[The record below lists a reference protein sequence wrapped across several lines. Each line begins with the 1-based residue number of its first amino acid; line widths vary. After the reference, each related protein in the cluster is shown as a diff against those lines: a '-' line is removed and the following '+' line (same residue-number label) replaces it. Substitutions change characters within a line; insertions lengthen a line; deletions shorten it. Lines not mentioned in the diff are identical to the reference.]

1 MTGAFSEAFQLLLS
15 GDPGLWDVIFRSLWV
30 STAASLLA
38 MIAAIP
44 LAVLLGTIPFPG
56 RWVINTVVGSFQAI
70 PAVVVG
76 LLVYLLLTKQGP
88 LGDLRLLFTSWAILI
103 AQFILVLP
111 MAVALVTGRMRDLW
125 RRFGDLYR
133 LDGASF
139 GTRMRALFVM
149 EPGPVIVVGLTVFG
163 RAISE
168 VGAAIIVGGNLEY
181 ATRVLTTAIKLEVEQ
196 GKLAEAL
203 AFGAVLLLL
212 ALIVNLSARLVTA
225 VLPEQDLERK

>member
-1 MTGAFSEAFQLLLS
+1 MIAAFSEAFGLLLS
-15 GDPGLWDVIFRSLWV
+15 GDPALWDVIFRSLWV
-30 STAASLLA
+30 STAATLLA
-38 MIAAIP
+38 MLAAIP
-44 LAVLLGTIPFPG
+44 LAVLLGTHAFPG
-56 RWVINTVVGSFQAI
+56 RWLINTVVGSFQAM

-76 LLVYLLLTKQGP
+76 LLVYLLLTRQGP

-133 LDGASF
+133 LDGAGF
-139 GTRMRALFVM
+139 HTRMRALFVM
-149 EPGPVIVVGLTVFG
+149 APGPVIVVGLTVFG

-196 GKLAEAL
+196 GKLAQAL
-203 AFGAVLLLL
+203 AFGTVLLLL
-212 ALIVNLSARLVTA
+212 ALVVNLSARLVT
-225 VLPEQDLERK
+225 VLLPEQDLERK

>member
-1 MTGAFSEAFQLLLS
+1 MIAAVVEAFQLVIS
-15 GDPGLWDVIFRSLWV
+15 GDPALWDVILRSLWI
-30 STAASLLA
+30 STTATILA
-38 MIAAIP
+38 MVVAIP
-44 LAVLLGTIPFPG
+44 LAVLLGTVAFPG
-56 RWVINTVVGSFQAI
+56 RWVVNTVVGSFQAM

-76 LLVYLLLTKQGP
+76 LLIYLLLTRQGP

-103 AQFILVLP
+103 AQFVLVLP

-139 GTRMRALFVM
+139 PTRMRALFVM
-149 EPGPVIVVGLTVFG
+149 APGPIIVVGLTVFG

-203 AFGAVLLLL
+203 AFGLVLLAL

-225 VLPEQDLERK
+225 ALPEGDIERK

>member
-1 MTGAFSEAFQLLLS
+1 MISAFSEALLLMMS
-15 GDPGLWDVIFRSLWV
+15 GDPALWDVIFRSLWV
-30 STAASLLA
+30 STTAAVLA

-44 LAVLLGTIPFPG
+44 LAVLLGTFSFPG
-56 RWVINTVVGSFQAI
+56 RWALNTVIGSFQAI

-103 AQFILVLP
+103 AQFLLVLP
-111 MAVALVTGRMRDLW
+111 MAIALVTGRMRDLW

-139 GTRMRALFVM
+139 GTRIKALFVM
-149 EPGPVIVVGLTVFG
+149 APGPIIVVGLTVFG

-181 ATRVLTTAIKLEVEQ
+181 ATRILTTAIKLEVEQ

-203 AFGAVLLLL
+203 AFGMVLLLL
-212 ALIVNLSARLVTA
+212 ALVVNLSARLVTA
-225 VLPEQDLERK
+225 LLPEQDLERK

>member
-1 MTGAFSEAFQLLLS
+1 MTGAFAEAFQLLLS
-15 GDPGLWDVIFRSLWV
+15 GDAALWDVIIRSLWV
-30 STAASLLA
+30 STTATVLA
-38 MIAAIP
+38 MLAAIP
-44 LAVLLGTIPFPG
+44 LATLLSTIPFPG
-56 RWVINTVVGSFQAI
+56 RWAINTVVSSFQAM

-76 LLVYLLLTKQGP
+76 LLVYLLLTRQGP

-103 AQFILVLP
+103 AQFVLVLP
-111 MAVALVTGRMRDLW
+111 MAIALVTGRLRDLW

-139 GTRMRALFVM
+139 RARMGALLVM
-149 EPGPVIVVGLTVFG
+149 APGPIIVVGLTVFG

-203 AFGAVLLLL
+203 AFGMVLLLL
-212 ALIVNLSARLVTA
+212 ALVVNMSARLVTA

>member
-1 MTGAFSEAFQLLLS
+1 MTQEFVQAFQLLFS
-15 GDPGLWDVIFRSLWV
+15 GDPALWDVILRSIWV
-30 STAASLLA
+30 SVLASVLA
-38 MIAAIP
+38 MIAAVP
-44 LAVLLGTIPFPG
+44 LSVLLGTQSFRG
-56 RWVINTVVGSFQAI
+56 RWLINTIVGSFQAM

-76 LLVYLLLTKQGP
+76 LLVYLLLTRQGP

-103 AQFILVLP
+103 AQFLLVLP

-133 LDGASF
+133 MDGA
-139 GTRMRALFVM
+139 GYAARLRALFVM
-149 EPGPVIVVGLTVFG
+149 GPGPIIIVGLTVFG

-203 AFGAVLLLL
+203 AFGAVLLLV
-212 ALIVNLSARLVTA
+212 AFVVNLSARLVA
-225 VLPEQDLERK
+225 VWLPEEDLEKK

>member
-1 MTGAFSEAFQLLLS
+1 MIAAFSEAFGLLLS
-15 GDPGLWDVIFRSLWV
+15 GDPALWDVIFRSLWV
-30 STAASLLA
+30 STAATLLA
-38 MIAAIP
+38 MLAAIP
-44 LAVLLGTIPFPG
+44 LAVLLGTHAFPG
-56 RWVINTVVGSFQAI
+56 RWLINTVVGSFQAM

-76 LLVYLLLTKQGP
+76 LLVYLLLTRQGP

-133 LDGASF
+133 LDGAGF
-139 GTRMRALFVM
+139 RTRMRALFVM
-149 EPGPVIVVGLTVFG
+149 APGPVIVVGLTVFG

-196 GKLAEAL
+196 GKLAQAL
-203 AFGAVLLLL
+203 AFGTVLLLL
-212 ALIVNLSARLVTA
+212 ALVVNLSARLVT
-225 VLPEQDLERK
+225 VLLPEQDLERK